1 MRNLKRTRMITAED
15 NFFTE
20 EERKFVLDYCKNAR
34 FRYGVADSSQFLPT
48 GMVAD
53 IYKNEKIYKLFS
65 DTTKKYAPGREIY
78 WMHVN
83 LFVPKEVPYFHVDS
97 EEEGDLTFLYYP
109 NSDWHFNDLGST
121 EFFVND
127 QVIGVPPIPNRL
139 IYFDSQL
146 RHRATTFRSDHRF
159 NVIIKYKS
167 IENLKKLYETGDASP
182 DKWNI
187 SPYNPI

>member
-1 MRNLKRTRMITAED
+1 
-15 NFFTE
+15 
-20 EERKFVLDYCKNAR
+20 
-34 FRYGVADSSQFLPT
+34 
-48 GMVAD
+48 
-53 IYKNEKIYKLFS
+53 
-65 DTTKKYAPGREIY
+65 
-78 WMHVN
+78 MHVN
-83 LFVPKEVPYFHVDS
+83 LFVPKEVPYFHTDS

-109 NSDWHFNDLGST
+109 NDNWHFNDLGST

-146 RHRATTFRSDHRF
+146 KHRATTFRSDHRF

-167 IENLKKLYETGDASP
+167 IENLEKLYETGDASP

>member
-1 MRNLKRTRMITAED
+1 MAYAELEEDENDHAED
-15 NFFTE
+15 SFLTE

-34 FRYGVADSSQFLPT
+34 FRYGVADSYQFLPT

-83 LFVPKEVPYFHVDS
+83 LFVPKEVPYFHTDS

-109 NSDWHFNDLGST
+109 NDNST
-121 EFFVND
+121 AF
-127 QVIGVPPIPNRL
+127 
-139 IYFDSQL
+139 
-146 RHRATTFRSDHRF
+146 
-159 NVIIKYKS
+159 
-167 IENLKKLYETGDASP
+167 
-182 DKWNI
+182 
-187 SPYNPI
+187 